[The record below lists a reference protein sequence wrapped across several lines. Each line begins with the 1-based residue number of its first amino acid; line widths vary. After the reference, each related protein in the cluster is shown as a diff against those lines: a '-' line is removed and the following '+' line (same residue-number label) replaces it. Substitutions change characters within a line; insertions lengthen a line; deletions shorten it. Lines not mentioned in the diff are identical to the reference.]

1 VFTPDAPKQNH
12 ILAALPAVV
21 YRRLLPRLQPVTLPL
36 GRKLI
41 PARGKPRYVYFP
53 TTSIVSLSYGVEQ
66 GVMAK
71 AWPVGNEGI
80 VGISAF
86 LDGPAGGKQAEV
98 GVAGEAFRLDAETL
112 RAEFR
117 RGAELQKLLL
127 RYVEALITQASQL
140 GVCGH
145 YHSVDQRLCRY
156 LLLAFDRMPTNK
168 LAITQQ
174 QIARLLGVR
183 RVGITDAAGRL
194 QEAGIIHYCRGQI
207 SLLNRRKLE
216 ARTCACYA
224 VIRSAFESLRRKRK
238 PK

>member
-1 VFTPDAPKQNH
+1 MFTPDAPKQNH

-86 LDGPAGGKQAEV
+86 LDGPAGGKQAERGGHHQANGRATPDGRRAAKWCDGMRHGLPSPSPHGDLWPPSNTPV
-98 GVAGEAFRLDAETL
+98 RAGQGE
-112 RAEFR
+112 R
-117 RGAELQKLLL
+117 R
-127 RYVEALITQASQL
+127 
-140 GVCGH
+140 
-145 YHSVDQRLCRY
+145 
-156 LLLAFDRMPTNK
+156 
-168 LAITQQ
+168 
-174 QIARLLGVR
+174 
-183 RVGITDAAGRL
+183 
-194 QEAGIIHYCRGQI
+194 
-207 SLLNRRKLE
+207 
-216 ARTCACYA
+216 
-224 VIRSAFESLRRKRK
+224 
-238 PK
+238 